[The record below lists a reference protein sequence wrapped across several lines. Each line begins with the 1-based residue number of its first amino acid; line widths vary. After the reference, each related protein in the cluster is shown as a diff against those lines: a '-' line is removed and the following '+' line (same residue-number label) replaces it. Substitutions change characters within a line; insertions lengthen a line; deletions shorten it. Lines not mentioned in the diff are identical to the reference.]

1 MSFTGIEATI
11 NFYTQQESD
20 LTNQVTDIL
29 FEITQASKKSRALV
43 VETTNQ
49 RQSVRDEFDSDTT
62 DPGYDTAMSE
72 INDEYQLKLSD
83 ISAWESELETKKDTI
98 ETSLKTATSYK
109 ESLLSMLKQNVQ
121 KDFKYGQSASS

>member
-29 FEITQASKKSRALV
+29 FEITQAGKKSQALV
-43 VETTNQ
+43 VQTTNE
-49 RQSVRDEFDSDTT
+49 RQSVRDAFDSD

-83 ISAWESELETKKDTI
+83 ISAWESELETKKSTL

-109 ESLLSMLKQNVQ
+109 ESLLAMVKSNVQ
-121 KDFKYGQSASS
+121 KDFKYGQSGSS